1 MRAAGLTT
9 LWRGFLTRTS
19 GPRATVGEVASFLRL
34 AGKRFWDDQCTQA
47 ASALAYTSLLALV
60 PLMTVMIGI
69 LSAFPAF
76 ADVRDRAQALI
87 FNTLVPQVGEAVLDR
102 VETFSERAGSLT
114 GVGVVGLIVT
124 SVLLLSTIE
133 GAFNAI
139 WRVRSERSIVV
150 RILSFWAILTMTPI
164 LVAASISATARFLA
178 GAELD
183 AGDPLL
189 GPLLGLVP
197 LLLQF
202 LGFWLLYW
210 LIPNCPVRMIDA
222 MIGGAVTA
230 VLFEGAKNGFAL
242 YVAYFPTYETIYG
255 ALATI
260 PIFLVWLYLAWS
272 IILLGAVVAATFPEW
287 RTGKLLGT
295 ASARAMRPSQRLTLA
310 LAVLREM
317 CKAGRH
323 GEVLARKALLRR
335 LPVSAPMLDDTLEVL
350 RRHHYAVRTA
360 DDGWVVARD
369 LRTATVLDL
378 ARAVDLG
385 IAEPEA
391 ARLGPF
397 GRIRGAWMDRV
408 EAALRDLH
416 DDQAGRLGVPLA
428 DLVAGPDETS
438 DGRDDDADT
447 QRLAPQPGGAILP
460 G

>member
-1 MRAAGLTT
+1 MRLPGLTA
-9 LWRGFLTRTS
+9 LWKRLLARTARL
-19 GPRATVGEVASFLRL
+19 RAWVRDIASFVRL

-87 FNTLVPQVGEAVLDR
+87 FNSLVPQVGEAVLDR

-164 LVAASISATARFLA
+164 LVAASISATTRFLA
-178 GAELD
+178 GADLD
-183 AGDPLL
+183 AAHPVWGT
-189 GPLLGLVP
+189 LLGLVP
-197 LLLQF
+197 LLVQF
-202 LGFWLLYW
+202 VGFWLLYW
-210 LIPNCPVRMIDA
+210 LIPNCPVRMVDA
-222 MIGGAVTA
+222 MIGGATTA
-230 VLFEGAKNGFAL
+230 ILFEGAKNGFAL
-242 YVAYFPTYETIYG
+242 YVTYFPTYETIYG
-255 ALATI
+255 ALAAI

-272 IILLGAVVAATFPEW
+272 IILLGAVVAATFPDW

-317 CKAGRH
+317 CKAARQGN
-323 GEVLARKALLRR
+323 VLSRKALLRR

-369 LRTATVLDL
+369 LRAATVLDL
-378 ARAVDLG
+378 ARVVDLG
-385 IAEPEA
+385 LAEPES
-391 ARLGPF
+391 ARLEPF
-397 GRIRGAWMDRV
+397 GKLQGAWLDRV
-408 EAALRDLH
+408 EAALCSLR
-416 DDQAGRLGVPLA
+416 DDQTDRLSLPLA
-428 DLVAGPDETS
+428 DLLAGPVDGPAHHDAAQPTVPAAASSTS
-438 DGRDDDADT
+438 KT
-447 QRLAPQPGGAILP
+447 
-460 G
+460 